1 MVHFFSDAL
10 LTTALCPNRIPR
22 KAMNYMQAAGFL
34 AAVKCAVRCARRSVV
49 VVVQPAC
56 AVLLYF
62 CRDSAFSNVRDIIFL
77 RNKQKRV

>member
-56 AVLLYF
+56 TVRWFFVAVTVTVLFPTCTIYF
-62 CRDSAFSNVRDIIFL
+62 E
-77 RNKQKRV
+77 K